1 MIALE
6 AMLSGAT
13 DVRICR
19 VDEWLCIQADIDWL
33 AGKEGEIFL
42 RLLPFL
48 EGGPNGVTSEYFPM
62 VFSRSVA
69 TAVRGSVRSLKGAS
83 LGPLNEMAGDWMRV
97 VAFEI

>member
-42 RLLPFL
+42 
-48 EGGPNGVTSEYFPM
+48 EIASFP
-62 VFSRSVA
+62 
-69 TAVRGSVRSLKGAS
+69 
-83 LGPLNEMAGDWMRV
+83 
-97 VAFEI
+97 